1 MTTIIVRAFLLY
13 MITILAMRAMG
24 KRQLGQFQPYELV
37 VALIIADLIA
47 APISDVSTPL
57 LHGLLPIAAL
67 LIANGA
73 IALICMKS
81 DKARA
86 FISGK
91 PSVIMSKGVVNEKE
105 LDKLCLSLS
114 DLLEGVRESGIL
126 DPADVGCAII
136 EADGTITA
144 FPRST
149 KRPPN
154 NSEMGIDAGYEGVPM
169 ALVMDGRIQ
178 DNNIKSAHVSTEWL
192 KTTLAK
198 LGCDAKGV
206 YLATLNTQGVLTVQ
220 IKGGGV
226 ARTEALDAGA
236 IEW

>member
-1 MTTIIVRAFLLY
+1 MATIVIRAFLLY
-13 MITILAMRAMG
+13 IITILAMRAMG

-37 VALIIADLIA
+37 VALIIAELIA

-57 LHGLLPIAAL
+57 LHGVLPIAVL
-67 LIANGA
+67 IIANGA

-86 FISGK
+86 LISGK
-91 PSVIMSKGVVNEKE
+91 PSVIISKGVVNEKE

-114 DLLEGVRESGIL
+114 DLLEGIRESGIL

-136 EADGTITA
+136 EADGTVTA
-144 FPRST
+144 FPRSS
-149 KRPPN
+149 KRPPT
-154 NSEMGIDAGYEGVPM
+154 NSEMGIDAGYEGVPL
-169 ALVMDGRIQ
+169 ALIMDGRVQI
-178 DNNIKSAHVSTEWL
+178 NNIQNAHINAEWL
-192 KTTLAK
+192 DKVLSK
-198 LGCDAKGV
+198 IGCSAKGV
-206 YLATLNTQGVLTVQ
+206 YLATLSTQGILTVQ

-226 ARTEALDAGA
+226 MQTEAIDPAS